1 MTWTNTLKT
10 SVTNW
15 PEPLSAGPTHLQF
28 MSYVTWSSQQAFW
41 TPLASVMSVCSG
53 ILVRRG
59 LGTFLPIS
67 KCFQHRHH
75 KSRLKPAKL
84 RSNMP
89 ISHSIFLMVECPFYQ
104 PSWSS
109 L

>member
-10 SVTNW
+10 YVMNW
-15 PEPLSAGPTHLQF
+15 PEPSSAVPMHLQS
-28 MSYVTWSSQQAFW
+28 MSYAIWLSQQVFL
-41 TPLASVMSVCSG
+41 TLRPGVMNVYSG
-53 ILVRRG
+53 IPVRRG
-59 LGTFLPIS
+59 RGTSFPIS
-67 KCFQHRHH
+67 KCFRHRHH
-75 KSRLKPAKL
+75 KSRLQPPRL